1 MLAHPLGLLG
11 DEQGEL
17 EVVEPQRIIV
27 QLVSI
32 RQEAHMLDCVVCLF
46 GRLFC
51 RRGKY

>member
-1 MLAHPLGLLG
+1 MLAYPLGLLG
-11 DEQGEL
+11 DEQCEL
-17 EVVEPQRIIV
+17 QVVEPQRVIV

-32 RQEAHMLDCVVCLF
+32 RQEAHVLDCVVCLF